1 MLTMG
6 SCIDK
11 IKGIYLME
19 LKTGSCSG
27 LSTGANHYL
36 GDMKK

>member
-11 IKGIYLME
+11 IKRIPLTE

-27 LSTGANHYL
+27 LSSGANHDC
-36 GDMKK
+36 GDMKE

>member
-11 IKGIYLME
+11 IKQISLME
-19 LKTGSCSG
+19 LKTGSCSE
-27 LSTGANHYL
+27 LSSGANHDC
-36 GDMKK
+36 GDMEK